1 MNLMQNSKNSHMKNV
16 SKIVG
21 LLMLGA
27 VAVSCGNVK
36 NVAYFQ
42 DAQPQTPITAQIAK
56 TLTVGVSDKISIVVH
71 SKDPELAAIFNLPV
85 AAQRVG
91 MTSSSGVSGGSNQM
105 STYTVDNNGNIDFPI
120 LGPIHVAGLR
130 REDIAKVIKD
140 QITSKNYIKDPIV
153 TVEFANLYISVIG
166 DVSHPGRF
174 MLEKDKVTLIDA
186 IANAGDLAITGQR
199 ENIKVFREENG
210 KQHCYNVD
218 LTNAEA
224 LFNSPVYYL
233 RQDDVI
239 YVEPNKMRKRQS
251 TVNGNNISSASFWM
265 SVASLLASLTG
276 TALSTYFV
284 FNNYSR
290 R

>member
-1 MNLMQNSKNSHMKNV
+1 MKNV

-27 VAVSCGNVK
+27 VAVSCGSIK
-36 NVAYFQ
+36 QVAYFQ
-42 DAQPQTPITAQIAK
+42 DADPQTPITTQIAQ
-56 TLTVGVSDKISIVVH
+56 TLTVGVSDKISVVVH

-91 MTSSSGVSGGSNQM
+91 MTSSSGISGGSNQM

-130 REDIAKVIKD
+130 REDIAREIKN
-140 QITSKNYIKDPIV
+140 QIISKNYIKDPIV

-174 MLEKDKVTLIDA
+174 ILDKDKVTLIDA

-199 ENIKVFREENG
+199 VNVKVFRAEDG
-210 KQHCYNVD
+210 KQHCYSVD
-218 LTNAEA
+218 LTSAED

-233 RQDDVI
+233 RQDDVV

-251 TVNGNNISSASFWM
+251 TVNGNNLVTPSFWI
-265 SVASLLASLTG
+265 SIVSLLSSLATTG
-276 TALSTYFV
+276 IMAYTMILK
-284 FNNYSR
+284 N
-290 R
+290 

>member
-1 MNLMQNSKNSHMKNV
+1 MKNA

-21 LLMLGA
+21 FLMLGA
-27 VAVSCGNVK
+27 VAVSCGNIK
-36 NVAYFQ
+36 QVAYFQ
-42 DAQPQTPITAQIAK
+42 DADPQTPITTQVAQ

-105 STYTVDNNGNIDFPI
+105 STYTVDRNGNIDFPI

-130 REDIAKVIKD
+130 REDIAKEIKD
-140 QITSKNYIKDPIV
+140 QIVSKNYIKDPIV

-174 MLEKDKVTLIDA
+174 ILDKDKVTLIDA

-199 ENIKVFREENG
+199 VNVKVFREEDG
-210 KQHCYNVD
+210 KQHCYTVD
-218 LTNAEA
+218 LTNAES

-233 RQDDVI
+233 HQDDVI

-251 TVNGNNISSASFWM
+251 TVNGNNLVTPSFWI
-265 SVASLLASLTG
+265 SIVSLLSSLATTG
-276 TALSTYFV
+276 IMAYTMIK
-284 FNNYSR
+284 R
-290 R
+290 